1 MRLIDA
7 DALLS
12 GQRRIMDVMYGNTA
26 EELKKHLE
34 IDDELSVPIHAMEM
48 YSRAK
53 QFYYGLKGIL
63 ENAPTVDTVPVV
75 HGRWDIMSDYKTRR
89 CCSECGWDAP
99 EYGKFYSYC
108 PNCGAKMDL
117 EVSNEDSV

>member
-7 DALLS
+7 DAV
-12 GQRRIMDVMYGNTA
+12 IA
-26 EELKKHLE
+26 EQYDILKKLYGGTEQTLKEHLD

-63 ENAPTVDTVPVV
+63 ENAPTIDAVPVARCRECEYAKNAKV
-75 HGRWDIMSDYKTRR
+75 NKKGYRICPASHMEIVDDDY
-89 CCSECGWDAP
+89 CS
-99 EYGKFYSYC
+99 YGERET
-108 PNCGAKMDL
+108 NG
-117 EVSNEDSV
+117 